1 MLASGGILLGLK
13 SADAINAT
21 TTYILMIIPIAL
33 MIAFFVEV
41 RRKQDGPHNASSAAV
56 RYMKGIFA
64 TSMLY
69 MLGLGIAMWVWNN
82 VEVSV
87 GVTWLLAMLPIA
99 PILGMIFV
107 MGRYVVEERDEYL
120 RERFMRASIVGLGFV
135 LALGSFYGFLETFEL
150 VPHIPSWWAVPIWAI
165 GMGVGQAWMSWR
177 DRAHDAEVEGDEA

>member
-1 MLASGGILLGLK
+1 MLASAGALWGLK
-13 SADAINAT
+13 TADAINAT
-21 TTYILMIIPIAL
+21 TAYILMIIPIAL
-33 MIAFFVEV
+33 MTAFFLEV
-41 RRKQDGPHNASSAAV
+41 RRMQDGSANASTAAV
-56 RYMKGIFA
+56 RYLKGIFA

-107 MGRYVVEERDEYL
+107 MGRYVVEESDEYL

-135 LALGSFYGFLETFEL
+135 LSIGSFYGFLETFNL
-150 VPHIPSWWAVPIWAI
+150 VPHVPGWWAVPIWAI
-165 GMGVGQAWMSWR
+165 GMGAGQAWMSWR
-177 DRAHDAEVEGDEA
+177 DRSFDAENEGEEA